1 MTPGNIQRR
10 KYPQRA
16 SLRDGPRAN
25 LKCES
30 TAARVSR
37 QYRRGRARLGSM
49 WHPDEPSVQDLVN
62 LNNPCPR
69 RAGRSRGRPA
79 TTTSAAMG
87 RVGTVWRPLDLPQGY
102 HTPARGQSGMAHAPV
117 PSTAAP
123 GLACGRAMPGR
134 GDTTQPPACKIL
146 GDRVEL
152 MIVRTLYGHK
162 PIQIT
167 ENDHRR

>member
-1 MTPGNIQRR
+1 MSQQLREYHDSIGAAGPDWGVCGIPTNPACKILSISTT
-10 KYPQRA
+10 RA
-16 SLRDGPRAN
+16 LA
-25 LKCES
+25 
-30 TAARVSR
+30 
-37 QYRRGRARLGSM
+37 GRAGLGDGQ
-49 WHPDEPSVQDLVN
+49 PT
-62 LNNPCPR
+62 R
-69 RAGRSRGRPA
+69 
-79 TTTSAAMG
+79 TSAAMG
-87 RVGTVWRPLDLPQGY
+87 RVGTVWRPFDLPQGY

-117 PSTAAP
+117 PSRAAP
-123 GLACGRAMPGR
+123 GLACGRTMPGR